1 MPQSYKGY
9 EIPAYTDD
17 ADAVKAFQDYTD
29 SVDEKF
35 VGVDDKLDLKDDT
48 TTVNAELEKKAD
60 VSGATFTGP
69 VTVQSSNGGVCNIT
83 VSSNPPSGGSNCDL
97 WIQV

>member
-29 SVDEKF
+29 SVDEK
-35 VGVDDKLDLKDDT
+35 LDLKDDT
-48 TTVNAELEKKAD
+48 TTVNAELGKKAD
-60 VSGATFTGP
+60 LTGATFSG
-69 VTVQSSNGGVCNIT
+69 TVKVVSSSGHVCNIII
-83 VSSNPPSGGSNCDL
+83 SSGAPSGGSDGDVWL
-97 WIQV
+97 RY

>member
-29 SVDEKF
+29 SVDEKL
-35 VGVDDKLDLKDDT
+35 VDVDATVADQLKT
-48 TTVNAELEKKAD
+48 KAD
-60 VSGATFTGP
+60 LDGAEFTGTVKVVSG
-69 VTVQSSNGGVCNIT
+69 SGGVCNIT
-83 VSSNPPSGGSNCDL
+83 ISPDAPTGGSNGDVWL
-97 WIQV
+97 RY

>member
-29 SVDEKF
+29 SVDENISAIQTTL
-35 VGVDDKLDLKDDT
+35 DKDLT
-48 TTVNAELEKKAD
+48 TKAD
-60 VSGATFTGP
+60 LTGAEFTGTVKVVSGSGY
-69 VTVQSSNGGVCNIT
+69 VCNIT
-83 VSSNPPSGGSNCDL
+83 ISPDAPSGGSNGDVWL
-97 WIQV
+97 RY